1 MAMKRNLERPDTVI
15 QNAAQDAA
23 IRVIPARNTGTV
35 PLIQRTLKNSPVR
48 IESPSGTSFSVM
60 QLMQL
65 PICSNP
71 QSLGTSASHQRR
83 YDDRSIL
90 RKGAPR
96 S

>member
-15 QNAAQDAA
+15 QNAGQDAA
-23 IRVIPARNTGTV
+23 IRVIPAHNTGTV
-35 PLIQRTLKNSPVR
+35 PLIRHILKNSPVR
-48 IESPSGTSFSVM
+48 IESPSGTSFSV
-60 QLMQL
+60 MQL

-96 S
+96 P